1 MKNTLLLAMVC
12 IALGFSAG
20 WLAKPDTATTETT
33 QTNKQSKRPSAAT
46 ASSSEKPTPRTRQ
59 RSHAEVKT
67 ITSAEELDPETQK
80 QIEKSQERQKKMMR
94 EQLGKKFNLKIA
106 TMVKELGLDAT
117 QEKALRAFFDK
128 QLDLLS
134 SSNPMENI
142 SDPDSMKKMAA
153 AMRGDGLDDYMKDFL
168 SEEQMEGLDTFQKR
182 QQKNKIEGK
191 ALKDLSTI
199 QQVLDLTDDQR
210 DSVYNVLVEDAEK
223 SIANQSDAN
232 VVMGGMMKSMGLDM
246 DMGEMD
252 MGSLIALE
260 LPENQEEE
268 VDKVSIITKM
278 KDDRAKKIDTKVER
292 MASVLDDAQL
302 KQYRNHLESKGA
314 MFNMMIQGIE
324 QSDE

>member
-1 MKNTLLLAMVC
+1 MKNTLLLALVC

-20 WLAKPDTATTETT
+20 WLAKPNTATTETT
-33 QTNKQSKRPSAAT
+33 QTNKQSKRSSTTT
-46 ASSSEKPTPRTRQ
+46 ASSSEKPNPRTRH
-59 RSHAEVKT
+59 RSQAEVKT
-67 ITSAEELDPETQK
+67 VTSDDELDPETK
-80 QIEKSQERQKKMMR
+80 KRIEEAQERQKKIMS

-128 QLDLLS
+128 QIDLLS
-134 SSNPMENI
+134 SSNPMENM
-142 SDPDSMKKMAA
+142 SDPDSMKMMAA

-199 QQVLDLTDDQR
+199 QQVLDLSDDQR
-210 DSVYNVLVEDAEK
+210 DAVYNVLVEDAEK

-252 MGSLIALE
+252 MGSLMALE
-260 LPENQEEE
+260 SPQNEEK
-268 VDKVSIITKM
+268 VDKASIITKM

-324 QSDE
+324 QSEE